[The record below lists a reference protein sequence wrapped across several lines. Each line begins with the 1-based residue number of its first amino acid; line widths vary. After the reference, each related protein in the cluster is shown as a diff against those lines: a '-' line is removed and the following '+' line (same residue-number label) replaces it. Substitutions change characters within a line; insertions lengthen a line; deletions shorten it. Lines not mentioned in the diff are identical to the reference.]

1 MYFQEPWG
9 NIILNL
15 TGTNCAKNYL
25 LPHKTSHHMEILI
38 VLDQFINN
46 VQQQKKKRS
55 SFCQKI
61 HHQGQK
67 NVRRHQR
74 KGTRSSTICVETRK
88 VCALSTNKK
97 QPIRFPYRIG
107 EEKLKRMM
115 IQCSYALPRPPTE

>member
-46 VQQQKKKRS
+46 VQQKKKKKEIIFLPENS
-55 SFCQKI
+55 SSRTKKCA
-61 HHQGQK
+61 
-67 NVRRHQR
+67 
-74 KGTRSSTICVETRK
+74 ET
-88 VCALSTNKK
+88 S
-97 QPIRFPYRIG
+97 
-107 EEKLKRMM
+107 EERN
-115 IQCSYALPRPPTE
+115 

>member
-46 VQQQKKKRS
+46 VQQKKKKRDHLS
-55 SFCQKI
+55 A
-61 HHQGQK
+61 
-67 NVRRHQR
+67 R
-74 KGTRSSTICVETRK
+74 KFIIK
-88 VCALSTNKK
+88 DKK
-97 QPIRFPYRIG
+97 MCGDIRGKELDPQQFV
-107 EEKLKRMM
+107 
-115 IQCSYALPRPPTE
+115 